1 MSLKQS
7 ALNKF
12 FAISG
17 ALKPQS
23 ILMLLVALAL
33 NVSAFANDK
42 EVRVSIPKRTHA
54 TPVQKYN
61 QDGVKALQKQHIDTA
76 RKLFYK
82 AYLLDPNDPFTL
94 NNLGYLAELDG
105 DVDRAQRFYEL
116 AAANGSQASV
126 ESSNTKE
133 LEGKAVSEV
142 AGKAEGGQLQVNRL
156 NVRALSLLQQDRA
169 IEAEAVLQKALK
181 LDPTNPFTLNNM
193 GYAREQQGELESA
206 LKFYNQAAA
215 TRSDEKVIVAV
226 NSHKD
231 WRGKKISEVA
241 QENAEKLRGRLGN
254 EESVD
259 DKVAR
264 LNLRGVSAL
273 SRNDRK
279 AARAFFEQATKM
291 DPENA
296 FSLNNMGYVA
306 ELDGDRETA
315 NYYYEKA
322 QQADRAKVKVGVAT
336 RKEAEGKPLQ
346 RVADNNENMVDAKMQ
361 QEANAKR
368 QSKGQPSLL
377 KRNGNNQPANPLP
390 PEPELKARPKT
401 PTEQSTTPPT
411 SEPPKD
417 NQNPPM
423 R

>member
-1 MSLKQS
+1 
-7 ALNKF
+7 
-12 FAISG
+12 
-17 ALKPQS
+17 
-23 ILMLLVALAL
+23 
-33 NVSAFANDK
+33 
-42 EVRVSIPKRTHA
+42 VRISIPKRTHP

-61 QDGVKALQKQHIDTA
+61 QEGVKALEKQHIDTA

-105 DVDRAQRFYEL
+105 DVDRAQRYYDL

-126 ESSNTKE
+126 EDSNSKE

-181 LDPTNPFTLNNM
+181 IDPKNPFTLNNM
-193 GYAREQQGELESA
+193 GYAREQEGELESA
-206 LKFYNQAAA
+206 LRFYNQAAA
-215 TRSDEKVIVAV
+215 THSEEKVIVAV
-226 NSHKD
+226 NSHRD
-231 WRGKKISEVA
+231 WRGRKISEVA
-241 QENAEKLRGRLGN
+241 QGNAEKLRGRLGT

-259 DKVAR
+259 DKIAR

-279 AARAFFEQATKM
+279 SARAFFEQAVKM

-306 ELDGDRETA
+306 ELEGDRETA
-315 NYYYEKA
+315 NYYYAKA
-322 QQADRAKVKVGVAT
+322 QQADRSKVKVGVAT
-336 RKEAEGKPLQ
+336 RREAEGKPLQ
-346 RVADNNENMVDAKMQ
+346 RVADNNESAVAAKMQ

-368 QSKGQPSLL
+368 QSKGQPTLL
-377 KRNGNNQPANPLP
+377 KRNGRTQPTNPLP
-390 PEPELKARPKT
+390 PEPELKTRPTT
-401 PTEQSTTPPT
+401 PSEQSTAPEQPP
-411 SEPPKD
+411 
-417 NQNPPM
+417 QNPPTA
-423 R
+423 